1 MAELQSANV
10 KGMDIPIVNLTPL
23 RKRKISPRNYN
34 KLLANMKAVGLI
46 EPILVCQEGDQ
57 FFILDGYIRYTALV
71 DLGVER
77 APCLVLESRDLYTPN
92 RQVNHLSPKQE
103 VKMLRKALE
112 KLDEKTIASAFG
124 MESLKKRLNT
134 SVFRDLHPDVLA
146 AMEQGKL
153 LQSVAKELTFVVPS
167 RQLEIYRL
175 MQDSGDTSMAFARA
189 QLLATAPAA
198 RSKKSRRSPPWER
211 GQQTRRDLVKKL
223 TEVEKHFDFYS
234 GLYRQYVGDLLKL
247 SIYVRQIITRPA
259 LRNHMQKAH
268 ADTLTFFESLLA
280 QSEGKAVG

>member
-10 KGMDIPIVNLTPL
+10 KGMDVPIVKLTPL

-34 KLLANMKAVGLI
+34 RLLANMKAVGLI

-71 DLGVER
+71 DLGVES

-92 RQVNHLSPKQE
+92 RQVNHLSSKQE
-103 VKMLRKALE
+103 VQMLRKALE
-112 KLDEKTIASAFG
+112 KLDEQTIAAAFG
-124 MESLKKRLNT
+124 MGSIKTRLNT
-134 SVFRDLHPDVLA
+134 SLYRELHPQVVS

-153 LQSVAKELTFVVPS
+153 LQSVAKELTFVVPN
-167 RQLEIYRL
+167 RQLEILRL
-175 MQDSGDTSMAFARA
+175 MQETGDTSMAFAKA
-189 QLLATAPAA
+189 QLLATPPAA
-198 RSKKSRRSPPWER
+198 RSKKSRRNQPWDR

-259 LRNHMQKAH
+259 LRNHLQKAH
-268 ADTLTFFESLLA
+268 GDTLKFFEALLA